1 MFGRIWSLI
10 WKEAL
15 QFWRYKLILI
25 FVLAFPIWNLTS
37 VAEMVVRGVMHIP
50 TAVYDQSSSSASRHL
65 AAMLHNSRGFDLT
78 HSVSSQAELEAL
90 LKQGA
95 VKVGLIIPRNFTT
108 DFEKGEAKVQVLLDG
123 SETTTALVAQ
133 AYLEGLSYFY
143 IRRMAEDR
151 TPSWAA
157 LMDALGQQVEV
168 RSRVWFNEDLRRE
181 VFQLPAEM
189 AGGLAILAVLLPA
202 LTLIREREAGTLEQ
216 LLVAPLRSLE
226 LVVGKSLLSLT
237 ITFLVFIEMLALIV
251 FYYRVP
257 MRGSLV
263 LLLLLTGYYIFVE
276 MGWGLLISAVARNQ
290 GQGFLGAF
298 IIVILEIILSGQILP
313 VEYMPPAAQMAAYL
327 MPNKQYN
334 TIVRG
339 IMLKAYTLADL
350 WLEVAI
356 LGLVGIALY
365 GLVVYY
371 LRRRLD

>member
-1 MFGRIWSLI
+1 MVGRIWSLI

-37 VAEMVVRGVMHIP
+37 VADMVSRGVLHIP
-50 TAVYDQSSSSASRHL
+50 TAVYDPSSSSASRRL
-65 AAMLHNSRGFDLT
+65 VTMLHNSRGFDLT
-78 HSVSSQAELEAL
+78 HYAGSQAELEDL
-90 LKQGA
+90 LEQGT
-95 VKVGLIIPRNFTT
+95 VKVGLVFSRNFAA
-108 DFEKGEAKVQVLLDG
+108 DFERGEAKVQVLLDG

-143 IRRMAEDR
+143 IRRMAEEE
-151 TPSWAA
+151 TLPWAA
-157 LMDALGQQVEV
+157 LVKTLGQQIKVQ
-168 RSRVWFNEDLRRE
+168 SRVWFNEDLRRE

-216 LLVAPLRSLE
+216 LLVAPFRSLE
-226 LVVGKSLLSLT
+226 LVVGKSLLSLA
-237 ITFLVFIEMLALIV
+237 ITFLVFVEMLALIV

-257 MRGSLV
+257 LRGSLV

-276 MGWGLLISAVARNQ
+276 MGWGLLISAVARTQ

-298 IIVILEIILSGQILP
+298 IIVILEIIFSGQILP
-313 VEYMPPAAQMAAYL
+313 VEYMPPAAQATAWL
-327 MPNKQYN
+327 MPNKHYN

-339 IMLKAYTLADL
+339 IMLKGYTLADL

-356 LGLVGIALY
+356 LGVVGVLLY
-365 GLVVYY
+365 TFVLNRLRKGLE
-371 LRRRLD
+371 

>member
-25 FVLAFPIWNLTS
+25 FVLGFPIWNLTS
-37 VAEMVVRGVMHIP
+37 AADMIARGVMHIP
-50 TAVYDQSSSSASRHL
+50 TAVYDQSNSSASRRL
-65 AAMLHNSRGFDLT
+65 VNMMQSSGGFDLT
-78 HSVSSQAELEAL
+78 HSVGSQAELEAL

-95 VKVGLIIPRNFTT
+95 AKVGLVIPR
-108 DFEKGEAKVQVLLDG
+108 DFSADFKKGEAKVQVLLDG

-143 IRRMAEDR
+143 IRRMAEEGA
-151 TPSWAA
+151 PSWAA
-157 LMDALGQQVEV
+157 LIDALAQQVEV

-216 LLVAPLRSLE
+216 LLVSPLRSLE
-226 LVVGKSLLSLT
+226 LVVGKSLLSLA

-263 LLLLLTGYYIFVE
+263 LLLLLTGYYIFIE
-276 MGWGLLISAVARNQ
+276 MGWGLLISAMARTQ
-290 GQGFLGAF
+290 GQGVLGAF
-298 IIVILEIILSGQILP
+298 IIVVLEVILSGQILP
-313 VEYMPPAAQMAAYL
+313 VEYMPPAAQVAAYM
-327 MPNKQYN
+327 MPNKHYN
-334 TIVRG
+334 AIVRG
-339 IMLKAYTLADL
+339 IMLKGYSLPDL
-350 WLEVAI
+350 WLEVTILAI
-356 LGLVGIALY
+356 VGAILY
-365 GLVVYY
+365 GLVINR
-371 LRRRLD
+371 LQRRLD

>member
-276 MGWGLLISAVARNQ
+276 MGWGLLISAVARTQ

-298 IIVILEIILSGQILP
+298 IIVVLEVILSGQILP
-313 VEYMPPAAQMAAYL
+313 VEYMPPAAQIAAYM
-327 MPNKQYN
+327 MPNKHYN
-334 TIVRG
+334 AIVRG
-339 IMLKAYTLADL
+339 IMLKGYSLPDL
-350 WLEVAI
+350 WLEVTILAI
-356 LGLVGIALY
+356 AGAVLY
-365 GLVVYY
+365 GLVINR
-371 LRRRLD
+371 LQRRLD